1 MFKTLFNK
9 IGWAA
14 VALAAFVV
22 VENIKTPS
30 SSRKIGCTKPEVLEE
45 LKSKYYRGYHKR
57 DHGMATARERV
68 RNSTTCDEKTSLC
81 RYSCRDFM
89 SGDSNGLLCRGLI
102 KTVVPGLF
110 GLYHVPDDSEYDLTE
125 TTKYTVQKNR

>member
-30 SSRKIGCTKPEVLEE
+30 SSRKIGCTSPEVLEE
-45 LKSKYYRGYHKR
+45 LNRSITVDIINATMGWLPPEKR
-57 DHGMATARERV
+57 VEIAQLAMKKLRYVATHVE
-68 RNSTTCDEKTSLC
+68 T
-81 RYSCRDFM
+81 M

-110 GLYHVPDDSEYDLTE
+110 GLYDVPDDSEYDLTE